1 MKAFSFNRQIA
12 LTACFLLFGLSIVFG
27 QQPKLHMFIVT
38 QNASEIGSHV
48 DKQTM
53 SRLAQE
59 IQTLTGK
66 TVSAV
71 TVDAK
76 NATESYVDQL
86 LGSASIGSNDAVWFY
101 YSGHGITYNNWPKTD
116 ETELKETWVHERLKS
131 TGARLTLVTY
141 DCCNWDEPIAS
152 TPVGLQPKMVNF
164 VALFF
169 ESKGNYI
176 SASCKSGQYS
186 YGSRQTGG
194 MYTNVLVDALK
205 NESSLKWENVFD
217 YVKGQTLRL
226 SNESGKTQEPVYAS
240 ENPSTTTPIAAPSL
254 RIRETDSVDGIITKL
269 EKMIPEA
276 YGIQVDISVN
286 DLKRWNPGF
295 DGVNLKPWV
304 GKKFNYEPE
313 DTQIKK

>member
-1 MKAFSFNRQIA
+1 M
-12 LTACFLLFGLSIVFG
+12 FGLSVVFA
-27 QQPKLHMFIVT
+27 QQPKLHLFIVT
-38 QNASEIGSHV
+38 QNAPEIGSTV

-71 TVDAK
+71 TIDAA

-86 LGSASIGSNDAVWFY
+86 LNNASISSIDAVWFY
-101 YSGHGITYNNWPKTD
+101 YSGHGVTYDNWPRTD
-116 ETELKETWVHERLKS
+116 ETELKETWVHARLKS

-141 DCCNWDEPIAS
+141 DCCNWDEPIAAA
-152 TPVGLQPKMVNF
+152 PVGLQPKMVNF
-164 VALFF
+164 VTLFF

-194 MYTNVLVDALK
+194 MYTAVLVDALK
-205 NESSLKWENVFD
+205 NESSLNWDNVFD

-226 SNESGKTQEPVYAS
+226 SNQSGKTQEPVYAS
-240 ENPSTTTPIAAPSL
+240 ENTGNTTPIAAPSL
-254 RIRETDSVDGIITKL
+254 KIRETDSVNGIIAKL

-276 YGIQVDISVN
+276 YGIQVDISVA

-313 DTQIKK
+313 DPIIKR